1 MVDQMNGERL
11 TWEEIVQKYP
21 HMNVGLVDVETGIN
35 DADIKSAVVKCTDK
49 DTPYGEMFRAAYRN
63 EIMMCYTTRDE
74 DVLIIGPQVF
84 SGWEKLK

>member
-1 MVDQMNGERL
+1 
-11 TWEEIVQKYP
+11 
-21 HMNVGLVDVETGIN
+21 
-35 DADIKSAVVKCTDK
+35 
-49 DTPYGEMFRAAYRN
+49 MFHAALRN

>member
-1 MVDQMNGERL
+1 MDGERL

-21 HMNVGLVDVETGIN
+21 HQNVGLVDVEFGIN
-35 DADIKSAVVKCTDK
+35 SADIKSAVVKCTDK
-49 DTPYGEMFRAAYRN
+49 DTPYAEMFRAAWNN

-74 DVLIIGPQVF
+74 DFLIIGPQVF